1 MATYT
6 APSIPV
12 SRSLASRRAELV
24 FTGIDQAGPSFE
36 GRVFL
41 NNPDADE
48 STARTPETGYAGAF
62 HVYGYGTPA
71 PPAIA
76 EKARQ
81 AQGGG
86 AVAPIEKRLRADEA
100 TVRAVLGGSD
110 ELTVTVVPVAADPG
124 GATPERPFEHVDIV
138 FDRGAAE

>member
-1 MATYT
+1 MAYT
-6 APSIPV
+6 APSIPI
-12 SRSLASRRAELV
+12 SPSLASRRVELV

-41 NNPDADE
+41 NNPNANE
-48 STARTPETGYAGAF
+48 STAQTPEMGYAGAF

-81 AQGGG
+81 TQGAGP
-86 AVAPIEKRLRADEA
+86 VAPITKRLRPDETTA
-100 TVRAVLGGSD
+100 RAALRASD
-110 ELTVTVVPVAADPG
+110 QLIVTVVPVPADPG
-124 GATPERPFEHVDIV
+124 GPTPDRPFEHVEIV
-138 FDRGAAE
+138 FERGAAN